1 MLQLEELQ
9 SAQYITVNGER
20 LAIIKA
26 DIWERLLNQYQF
38 NPPNI
43 TPLIAQRKITAFV
56 IDQISNLMHG
66 AKPIFITANEQPYW
80 RVPIILSMPPIGDRG
95 EVGAIDIHAQTGEL
109 VINPTL
115 FEEINQ
121 RANTL
126 VTTSTL
132 PTTA

>member
-9 SAQYITVNGER
+9 SAQYITINGER

-26 DIWERLLNQYQF
+26 DIWERLLNQYQT
-38 NPPNI
+38 NSSNI
-43 TPLIAQRKITAFV
+43 TPLVAQRKVTSFV

-66 AKPIFITANEQPYW
+66 AKPTLITANEQLYW
-80 RVPIILSMPPIGDRG
+80 RVPIILSMPPNGDRG
-95 EVGAIDIHAQTGEL
+95 QIGTIDIHAQTGEL

-115 FEEINQ
+115 LEEINQ